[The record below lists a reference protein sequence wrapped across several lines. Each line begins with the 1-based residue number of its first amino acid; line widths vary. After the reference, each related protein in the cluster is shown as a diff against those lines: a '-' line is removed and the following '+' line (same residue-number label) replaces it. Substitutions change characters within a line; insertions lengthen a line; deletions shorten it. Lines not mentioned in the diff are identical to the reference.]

1 MAGLEAIRAIALNTF
16 RETVRDRVLYAFF
29 VFACLITVLG
39 IFARVTFGR
48 AGYSYHRG
56 PRACGHRIHR
66 RDYLRLAGT
75 NLVYKELEK
84 RTIYV
89 IFTKPVTSW
98 QFITGK
104 YLGLAMCILV
114 VTAAMGA
121 FLSLLLWFVDP
132 MHQIQLHLPLIA
144 ESLLLVLLELYFI
157 LALATFFSTFSNP
170 IMSVIFTLSLWFI
183 GHLGSSLLE
192 LSRMSTSDAAKNIL
206 QAIYWCLP
214 DLAELTRVRALLM
227 YGQPPSTE
235 IITYLVCYLVAFI
248 LLLLCLASIV
258 NERRELP

>member
-39 IFARVTFGR
+39 ILLGSLSVGQDI
-48 AGYSYHRG
+48 
-56 PRACGHRIHR
+56 RIIE
-66 RDYLRLAGT
+66 DLGLAVIAFIGGIICVFAGT

-98 QFITGK
+98 QFILGK

-192 LSRMSTSDAAKNIL
+192 LSRMSTSDAAKSVL

-227 YGQPPSTE
+227 YGQPPSQE